1 MFFRSRGFDDEP
13 LHCWDMALPIY
24 YRVQVTL
31 YFFHLF
37 RLFQIN
43 FVYSILVVAV
53 WYIIWSNIGK
63 VEEHIDSIDFLP
75 SMSAQGSQ
83 DDLRQESG
91 HKEALIV
98 SANFTS
104 SNRGL
109 FAGFLIFVITLALII
124 IQLFLLNGECGDGN
138 ASISRWIAQAT
149 DWSIY
154 AILMIATIAAYV
166 KLAELEVNPDPIS
179 FLDDLL
185 LFICIPSFIL
195 YALVSLTAEVVQESD
210 GGWGLYIQPLK
221 VNYKY
226 YPKISIE
233 KCA

>member
-1 MFFRSRGFDDEP
+1 
-13 LHCWDMALPIY
+13 
-24 YRVQVTL
+24 
-31 YFFHLF
+31 
-37 RLFQIN
+37 
-43 FVYSILVVAV
+43 
-53 WYIIWSNIGK
+53 
-63 VEEHIDSIDFLP
+63 
-75 SMSAQGSQ
+75 MSAQGSQ

-124 IQLFLLNGECGDGN
+124 IQLFLLNDECDDKN
-138 ASISRWIAQAT
+138 ISIARWIAQAT

-195 YALVSLTAEVVQESD
+195 YALVCLTVEVVHESED
-210 GGWGLYIQPLK
+210 GWGLYIQPLK

-226 YPKISIE
+226 YLKY
-233 KCA
+233 